1 MSDSFKESFVRRV
14 CGFDLELERDG
25 FFDEAFQT
33 FVAFSEVLRCLG
45 DVKCGDSGCLG
56 HDGSIQETEK

>member
-1 MSDSFKESFVRRV
+1 
-14 CGFDLELERDG
+14 
-25 FFDEAFQT
+25 
-33 FVAFSEVLRCLG
+33 VLRCLG